1 MVRENITKVIN
12 LTSYFHG
19 FVNEEINEEIMEEVS
34 KEKLKVVLASS
45 RRTRAQLM
53 DGWLCIFSPMFL

>member
-1 MVRENITKVIN
+1 MVRENIKKVIN
-12 LTSYFHG
+12 LASYFHG

-45 RRTRAQLM
+45 RRTRAQ
-53 DGWLCIFSPMFL
+53 C

>member
-1 MVRENITKVIN
+1 MVRENIKKVIN

-45 RRTRAQLM
+45 RRTRAQ
-53 DGWLCIFSPMFL
+53 C